1 MHSPR
6 QSPRPSPRAN
16 TSAPAKGG
24 KGNDFLAAMKLRKK
38 AAGAVGNIQLQDE
51 RLQMESEDLAAKEMR
66 FKEQVGIKFPWN

>member
-6 QSPRPSPRAN
+6 QSPRSSPRAN
-16 TSAPAKGG
+16 TSAPASSKGG
-24 KGNDFLAAMKLRKK
+24 KGNDFLAAMKQRKK

-66 FKEQVGIKFPWN
+66 FKEQVSSISL